1 MRARCEKQKPQKRE
15 NTEPI
20 NDFFLGNFEWAERT
34 LKTLGD
40 DQSVPTS
47 FWTVSFTDRQ
57 SLRAF
62 LIVWPNS
69 RLLPDDSHGFEDNS
83 KLGVWEVEDIVCFQF
98 LREREG
104 TVLAPCI
111 EIEFASRKSRAAF
124 LAHIDGDLD
133 SKVA

>member
-1 MRARCEKQKPQKRE
+1 MRARYEKKKPQKRE

-20 NDFFLGNFEWAERT
+20 NDFFPGNFDWAMRT

-40 DQSVPTS
+40 DQSVPKS
-47 FWTVSFTDRQ
+47 FWTVRFTDRE

-69 RLLPDDSHGFEDNS
+69 RLLPDDTHGFEDNS
-83 KLGVWEVEDIVCFQF
+83 ELGIWEVEDIVCFQF

-104 TVLAPCI
+104 TVLAPAV
-111 EIEFASRKSRAAF
+111 EIEFSSRKSRAAF
-124 LAHIDGDLD
+124 LAHIGGDLG
-133 SKVA
+133 SNAA